1 MAYMTQAAKS
11 NTCPHCGQP
20 MPQMRC
26 GVRMFP
32 QTAHIF
38 DIIKRAGPQGISGE
52 DLFEIA
58 YAGARRKHPAYST
71 VKGHITHARSALEDT
86 DYRIVCERAKHGP
99 GTYRLVKVVRL
110 KAFETVS

>member
-1 MAYMTQAAKS
+1 
-11 NTCPHCGQP
+11 

>member
-1 MAYMTQAAKS
+1 
-11 NTCPHCGQP
+11 

-110 KAFETVS
+110 KAVETVS